1 MERKDLIQACCDIF
15 MPMTDEENTVVL
27 LVGSGG
33 DYPTVRPFIY
43 GNEKDLTAILYETAE
58 QSALFKEILINVTEG
73 ILRGG
78 L

>member
-1 MERKDLIQACCDIF
+1 

-27 LVGSGG
+27 LVGAGG